1 MDFTQGFYQIGLNPI
16 TAYLTA
22 FITFVCIYEFTRVPF
37 GPKDAPSWYQSVKYM
52 STTVLY
58 MVKHKNS
65 FSKNSLNASEKSKLE
80 EHQKSVN

>member
-1 MDFTQGFYQIGLNPI
+1 MDFTKEFYQIGLNPI

-52 STTVLY
+52 STTAFCILQIC
-58 MVKHKNS
+58 KK
-65 FSKNSLNASEKSKLE
+65 SLNASENIIPSLNVFSE
-80 EHQKSVN
+80 SDPR